1 MKKVAQIYGEIHYII
16 NTSVFRMAKM
26 AISVVVKT
34 KEVSLEQTD
43 YGDQEKQAMIQKK
56 VQDDVILSKRIIV
69 ALKVA

>member
-16 NTSVFRMAKM
+16 NTSVFRTAKM